1 MLSHLLSR
9 PEELKNQIVAIPREA
24 ADYPAQWR
32 GLSDAPER
40 VYALG
45 DLRLLRR
52 RKLAIVGSRRTPANA
67 LKLGAEIAKTLSG
80 EFAIVTGTADGG
92 DTAAIEGGL
101 DGGVICLLAGGFSAL
116 PQGNLPLLERVAKQG
131 LLLAVHDF
139 DVPVRNFSYG
149 YRNKLLAALAEGV
162 FVISAGEKSGAL
174 LTAQAAREFQKPLF
188 AFPYPPN
195 AQAGAGC
202 NQLIKQ
208 GAYLVENAADIA
220 EKFGVDL
227 TETKRTVSLSADEES
242 LYAALQELT
251 EAHASELAA
260 KTGVPVFKLR
270 AILSSLEVKGLLV
283 SLGGN
288 RYAVV

>member
-1 MLSHLLSR
+1 MLSR
-9 PEELKNQIVAIPREA
+9 PDLLKNQIVTIPREA

-32 GLSDAPER
+32 GIPDAPER

-52 RKLAIVGSRRTPANA
+52 RKLAIVGSRRTPVTA
-67 LKLGAEIAKTLSG
+67 LKLGTEMAKTLSS

-101 DGGVICLLAGGFSAL
+101 AGGVICVLAGGFSAL
-116 PQGNLPLLERVAKQG
+116 PQGNLALLERVAKQG
-131 LLLAVHDF
+131 LLLALHDF
-139 DVPVRNFSYG
+139 DVSVRNFSYA

-162 FVISAGEKSGAL
+162 VVLGAGEKSGAL
-174 LTAQAAREFQKPLF
+174 LTAQAAREFEKPLF
-188 AFPYPPN
+188 ALPYPPN
-195 AQAGAGC
+195 SQAGAGC
-202 NQLIKQ
+202 NRLIKE

-220 EKFGVDL
+220 GKLGVEL
-227 TETKRTVSLSADEES
+227 TEKGCDVALSAEEEY
-242 LYAALQELT
+242 LLTALRALT

-288 RYAVV
+288 RYAAV

>member
-1 MLSHLLSR
+1 MLFR
-9 PEELKNQIVAIPREA
+9 PDLLKNQIVTIPREA

-32 GLSDAPER
+32 GISDAPER

-45 DLRLLRR
+45 ELRLLRR
-52 RKLAIVGSRRTPANA
+52 RKLAIVGSRRTPVTA
-67 LKLGAEIAKTLSG
+67 LKLGTEIAKTLSS

-101 DGGVICLLAGGFSAL
+101 AGGVICVLAGGFSAL
-116 PQGNLPLLERVAKQG
+116 PQGNLALLERVAKQG
-131 LLLAVHDF
+131 LLLALHDF
-139 DVPVRNFSYG
+139 DVSVRNFSYA

-162 FVISAGEKSGAL
+162 VVLGAGEKSGAL
-174 LTAQAAREFQKPLF
+174 LTAQAAREFEKPLF
-188 AFPYPPN
+188 ALPYPPN
-195 AQAGAGC
+195 SQAGAGC
-202 NQLIKQ
+202 NRLIKE

-220 EKFGVDL
+220 EKLGVELAKKGRD
-227 TETKRTVSLSADEES
+227 VALSAEEER
-242 LYAALQELT
+242 LLTALRALT

-288 RYAVV
+288 RYAAV

>member
-1 MLSHLLSR
+1 MLFR
-9 PEELKNQIVAIPREA
+9 PDLLKNQIVTIPREA

-32 GLSDAPER
+32 GISDAPER

-52 RKLAIVGSRRTPANA
+52 RKLAIVGSRRTPVTA
-67 LKLGAEIAKTLSG
+67 LKLGTEMAKTLSS

-101 DGGVICLLAGGFSAL
+101 AGGVICVLAGGFSAL
-116 PQGNLPLLERVAKQG
+116 PQGNLALLGRVAKQG
-131 LLLAVHDF
+131 LLLALHDF
-139 DVPVRNFSYG
+139 DVSVRNFSYA

-162 FVISAGEKSGAL
+162 VVLGAGEKSGAL
-174 LTAQAAREFQKPLF
+174 LTAQAAREFEKPLF
-188 AFPYPPN
+188 ALPYPPN
-195 AQAGAGC
+195 SQAGAGC
-202 NQLIKQ
+202 NRLIKE

-220 EKFGVDL
+220 EKLGVELAKKGRD
-227 TETKRTVSLSADEES
+227 VALSAEEER
-242 LYAALQELT
+242 LLTALRALT

-288 RYAVV
+288 RYAAV